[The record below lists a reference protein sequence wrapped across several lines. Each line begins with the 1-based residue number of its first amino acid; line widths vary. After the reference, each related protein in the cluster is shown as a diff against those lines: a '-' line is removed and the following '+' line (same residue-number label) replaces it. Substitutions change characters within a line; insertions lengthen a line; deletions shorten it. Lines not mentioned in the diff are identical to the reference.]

1 MTKEPKE
8 LYNGFLFL
16 RTGDKV
22 DSPLVAYTL
31 NLESVNIDCLEE
43 KFEEKI
49 EALKDGKDVTIKLV
63 CNKAEVVSPERIIEY
78 ACGEQ
83 KLQEL
88 DRVKTLLKATWE
100 LLNKQENSGYVLN
113 LLSETVNYDN
123 AECDGNCLM
132 GDINAWFYEFYGED
146 LECGD

>member
-43 KFEEKI
+43 EFEEKI
-49 EALKDGKDVTIKLV
+49 EALKNGKDVTIKLV

-78 ACGEQ
+78 ACGKQ
-83 KLQEL
+83 KQPEI
-88 DRVKTLLKATWE
+88 VT
-100 LLNKQENSGYVLN
+100 
-113 LLSETVNYDN
+113 
-123 AECDGNCLM
+123 CGNCKRYIRH
-132 GDINAWFYEFYGED
+132 DKR
-146 LECGD
+146 CGYWNHGVKPDMWCSQAERREK